1 MKRFYLD
8 TSSSYLSF
16 VLTDCDGVIF
26 STKIRIER
34 GTSEKILPILDFMLT
49 QTSMDIALIDEYYVI
64 TGPGTF
70 TGIRVGISFVYG
82 LAIAGNK
89 TVYGINSL
97 DAKAISIQNDNDDE
111 FSIVS
116 RLKGD
121 LFAIRSYNFK
131 DTNFSNIEEITISDG
146 LIGDYITV
154 NSFKTDVVNLEAV
167 AKSENISHFLGE
179 CLPLYLRKAE
189 AEIDFDKSCNIR

>member
-1 MKRFYLD
+1 MRRFFLD

-16 VLTDCDGVIF
+16 VLTDCSGVIF

-34 GTSEKILPILDFMLT
+34 GTSEKVLPILDFMLT
-49 QTSMDIALIDEYYVI
+49 QTSIDVTSIDEYYVI
-64 TGPGTF
+64 TGPGSF

-82 LAIAGNK
+82 LAIADNK
-89 TVYGINSL
+89 AVYGINSL
-97 DAKAISIQNDNDDE
+97 DAKAISMQIDDK
-111 FSIVS
+111 FSVIS

-121 LFAIRSYNFK
+121 LFAIRSYNFR
-131 DTNFSNIEEITISDG
+131 DTIFSNIEDIVISDG

-154 NSFKTDVVNLEAV
+154 NSFANDIINLEAV
-167 AKSENISHFLGE
+167 AKHEDLSNFLGE

-189 AEIDFDKSCNIR
+189 AEIDFDKSSNVR

>member
-1 MKRFYLD
+1 MKRFFLD

-16 VLTDCDGVIF
+16 VLTDCGSVIF
-26 STKIRIER
+26 STKIRVER

-49 QTSMDIALIDEYYVI
+49 QTSIEVGSIDEYYVV
-64 TGPGTF
+64 TGPGSF
-70 TGIRVGISFVYG
+70 TGIRVGISFVQG
-82 LAIAGNK
+82 LAIANNK
-89 TVYGINSL
+89 AIYGINAL
-97 DAKAISIQNDNDDE
+97 DAKAISIQKDGE

-131 DTNFSNIEEITISDG
+131 DTVFSDIEEITITDE
-146 LIGDYITV
+146 LIKDFITV
-154 NSFKTDVVNLEAV
+154 NCFKNDIVNLEVV
-167 AKSENISHFLGE
+167 AKNDYISHFLGE

>member
-1 MKRFYLD
+1 MRRFFLD

-16 VLTDCDGVIF
+16 VLTDCGGVVF

-49 QTSMDIALIDEYYVI
+49 QTSINIASIDEYYVV
-64 TGPGTF
+64 TGPGSF

-82 LAIAGNK
+82 LAIADNK
-89 TVYGINSL
+89 AIYGINSL
-97 DAKAISIQNDNDDE
+97 DAKAISIQMDNE
-111 FSIVS
+111 FSVIS

-121 LFAIRSYNFK
+121 LFAVRSYNFK
-131 DTNFSNIEEITISDG
+131 DTIFSNIEEVVVSDE

-154 NSFKTDVVNLEAV
+154 NSFPSDVINLEAV
-167 AKSENISHFLGE
+167 AKHENISYFLSE